1 MKKFTIYWDC
11 GKSEILQGKSIQV
24 ALDVAGYSTN
34 DLLSI
39 SFYTPGD
46 TQDSYI
52 WDSYLQKW
60 KSKN

>member
-1 MKKFTIYWDC
+1 MRKFTIYWDS
-11 GKSEILQGKSIQV
+11 GKSEILQGESIQF
-24 ALDVAGYSTN
+24 ALDDAGYSTN

-39 SFYTPGD
+39 SFYTPGN

-52 WDSYLQKW
+52 WDSKLQRW